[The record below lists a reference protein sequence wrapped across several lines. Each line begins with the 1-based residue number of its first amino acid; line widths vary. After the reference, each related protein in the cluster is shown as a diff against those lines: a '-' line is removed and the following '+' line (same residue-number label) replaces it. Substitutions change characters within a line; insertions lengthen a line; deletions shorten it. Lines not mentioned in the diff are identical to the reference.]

1 VTQEPKKAL
10 ETLYASVSWLRK
22 TVLKEQAGILADLLA
37 SKSRY
42 KLLPKNKRDTARF
55 KRKLGLRSQYHRAA
69 TLLAHVERSL
79 RALLQ
84 NPVSSH
90 SRGTWNFEAAMA
102 FERLFRAAEAT
113 IFDKTGNT
121 LNGLP
126 AVVVNHIAELPYTE
140 EIGLY
145 LVQIPKRRH
154 VPTWMGSLP
163 KLHTEVLPDSGQ
175 AAEKAS
181 ALYRHITE
189 VMPDLSTD
197 DASLLRAALLGVAA

>member
-22 TVLKEQAGILADLLA
+22 TVLKEQAGIQADLLA

-42 KLLPKNKRDTARF
+42 KLMPKSQRDAARF
-55 KRKLGLRSQYHRAA
+55 KRKVGLRSQYHRAA

-84 NPVSSH
+84 NAVATH
-90 SRGTWNFEAAMA
+90 KRGTWNFQAAMA
-102 FERLFRAAEAT
+102 FESLFRAAEDT
-113 IFDKTGNT
+113 IFDKTGST

-154 VPTWMGSLP
+154 VPLWMGSLP
-163 KLHTEVLPDSGQ
+163 KLQTKALPESGQ
-175 AAEKAS
+175 AGDKAA
-181 ALYRHITE
+181 ALYRRITE
-189 VMPDLSTD
+189 VIPDLSAD
-197 DASLLRAALLGVAA
+197 DSSLLRAALMGASA